1 MHARSVALLV
11 SGVLIAAFARPS
23 GAVDNVA
30 AEQRLG
36 ARVGYVET
44 FEGLNDQYGPGWDV
58 ALFFNQHI
66 WSRLFFDLHV
76 GAIYLGEPLDPEI
89 DDDITNIDN
98 IETELRTFYFSAGAI
113 YGIPLGSSAY
123 TLTTSVAVGIYSA
136 SLAVAT
142 DFVSDDLSDQYFGG
156 QAGLGLVWRI
166 GTNWSLEASSTVYY
180 FETNA
185 QIDDLLWFFS
195 DGTVED
201 PMMLGI
207 NLGVIVD
214 LR

>member
-11 SGVLIAAFARPS
+11 SGVLIAALARPS
-23 GAVDNVA
+23 AAVDSVA

-44 FEGLNDQYGPGWDV
+44 FEGLNDQYGPGWNITLLFQQRV
-58 ALFFNQHI
+58 WSHLFFELN
-66 WSRLFFDLHV
+66 V
-76 GAIYLGEPLDPEI
+76 GAIYYGEPLDPEL

-98 IETELRTFYFSAGAI
+98 IETELRTFYFSGGAA
-113 YGIPLGSSAY
+113 YGIPLGGSY

-136 SLAVAT
+136 SLAVQT
-142 DFVSDDLSDQYFGG
+142 DFVADDLSDQYFGG
-156 QAGLGLVWRI
+156 QAGLGLVWRV
-166 GTNWSLEASSTVYY
+166 GTSWSLEASSTVYY
-180 FETNA
+180 FSTNA

-195 DGTVED
+195 DGTIED
-201 PMMLGI
+201 PMLLGI

>member
-11 SGVLIAAFARPS
+11 SGVLIAALARPS
-23 GAVDNVA
+23 AAVDSVA

-44 FEGLNDQYGPGWDV
+44 FEGLNDQYGPGWNITL
-58 ALFFNQHI
+58 LFQQHI
-66 WSRLFFDLHV
+66 WSHLFFELNV
-76 GAIYLGEPLDPEI
+76 GAIYYGEPLDPEI

-98 IETELRTFYFSAGAI
+98 IETELRTFYFSGGVV
-113 YGIPLGSSAY
+113 YGIPLGGSY

-136 SLAVAT
+136 SLAVQT
-142 DFVSDDLSDQYFGG
+142 DFVADDLSDQYFGG
-156 QAGLGLVWRI
+156 QAGLGLVWRV
-166 GTNWSLEASSTVYY
+166 GTSWSLEASSTVYY
-180 FETNA
+180 FSTNA

-195 DGTVED
+195 DGTIED
-201 PMMLGI
+201 PMLLGI